1 MRSNPLSTTTFTA
14 PKLLPTTKESNNGIA
29 EKELK
34 TDGFISGTL
43 SNRLPDLLQ
52 KLKLSLQSDSDQ
64 EIDQNIKSIFTYLQG
79 NNFEGIDRESLS
91 FKISILD
98 IEKIFE
104 QKKDS
109 LSENTILDV
118 KELLLALNNK
128 PDPVSDTTDK
138 LVFTTTKQDL
148 KEGFY
153 TANSLSEVQKL
164 AGNTEFSDAVVNTLS
179 VMLEKYGK
187 IVFRVYGDDTNVF
200 FISALAPQTAS
211 QELLSVIN
219 NLNSQLFKSLPQE
232 VLTVILDRKNII
244 PLDILKNLDSLL
256 KEATIHF
263 PDERAGSQSAAIT
276 ASANWLDMT
285 LDSVSMQKNPD
296 KFFPPQIA
304 SKIITDAVNINDLL
318 NQFSSNTAN
327 LLQLP
332 GITEEFIKSNDKSN
346 AIPLIFSNLGYNL
359 ESIILCNKENNLS
372 TNYKAGLLHLRKQ
385 FSDTSELSSISNKN
399 NQMPQ
404 KELLSYKDE
413 TSEKSDIL
421 KHSKSTID
429 NLSDSLKILYRI
441 RSEFNNLFS
450 LQNKDALPSANDIS
464 EKFAK
469 VISNVTQALYSIQE
483 KIQLISEQVN
493 ITTVQTQLRQLE
505 KLIQDIDN
513 ADVNSLPFAIE
524 LKKGLSELIMSQSA
538 LMSDISSAAKQKLDT
553 DRMVSNSKGLS
564 VVTDQPISLHTQL
577 SHTIESSL
585 GRLES
590 LQLLARPQINSEGQ
604 QQMLALPMKI
614 GNEWT
619 EVNITFLKRQKSK
632 KRKQKQ
638 SQHYS
643 VSMNLSPKQIGSISI
658 KMEYVQKKSLKISMT
673 FETETTK
680 NYFEKFNTE
689 IRSVLK
695 NLGFSMYSLDFRRKK
710 NDSDQKISIKLDTL
724 IDMKV

>member
-695 NLGFSMYSLDFRRKK
+695 NRRFFNVFFRFPKK
-710 NDSDQKISIKLDTL
+710 KK
-724 IDMKV
+724 